1 MSPCLRAN
9 APAPHQIPERVLR
22 QAVACGSVVLAVACG
37 GGGGSGSS
45 VGTGSEEG
53 PPVLSNGSSSA
64 TDSPPSGFDAELASA
79 DGQGMN
85 TEAQP
90 LPQLPSD
97 VNVIITADNAYGFGY
112 GAASELVNYFGGV
125 ENITSDD
132 IFQCP
137 VGNGPEQYL
146 VPAADGNAGSFLYIV
161 SYADKQTTQGVI
173 GKFFREGAPAIFTGN
188 GAWQVCATGED
199 FDPGLGGPSRAQIN
213 EQLAICNAGGGDPAL
228 TSQGWVGTSP
238 KPQGNVVF
246 GEDNSTER
254 DRPAP
259 GNEFRIACGIDA
271 EARWMWYDWR
281 QDQSLSSPFIW
292 PGGNQNATRDFL
304 IFRLGAEVIP
314 LNIR

>member
-9 APAPHQIPERVLR
+9 ARTPDHIPGRALGL
-22 QAVACGSVVLAVACG
+22 AFGCGSVVLCVACG
-37 GGGGSGSS
+37 GGASS
-45 VGTGSEEG
+45 DSTVGDGNEGG
-53 PPVLSNGSSSA
+53 PPILSNGQSSS
-64 TDSPPSGFDAELASA
+64 TTPSGFDSELPGP
-79 DGQGMN
+79 DGQGTN

-112 GAASELVNYFGGV
+112 GAASELVNYFGGI

-146 VPAADGNAGSFLYIV
+146 VPAADGNAGSFLYII

-173 GKFFREGAPAIFTGN
+173 GKFFRDGAPAIFTGN
-188 GAWQVCATGED
+188 GAWQVCATGQD
-199 FDPGLGGPSRAQIN
+199 FDPGMGGPSLAEIN
-213 EQLAICNAGGGDPAL
+213 QQLVICNAGGGDPAL
-228 TSQGWVGTSP
+228 TSQGWMGTSP

-246 GEDNSTER
+246 GEDNSTDR
-254 DRPAP
+254 DRPSL
-259 GNEFRIACGIDA
+259 GNEFRIACDIDT

-281 QDQSLSSPFIW
+281 PDQSVSSPFIW
-292 PGGNQNATRDFL
+292 PGGNQNTTRDFL
-304 IFRLGAEVIP
+304 IFRLGAEAIP
-314 LNIR
+314 FSIR